1 MIRARLIL
9 MIICLLIAGG
19 SVFGADDEAEK
30 IRELES
36 KIRQLEQQI
45 EAIKSEKDS
54 EQLLEIRRQLAVLAE
69 ELEKLRSGEKEVEL
83 SEQTRRSLG
92 LGPSAAKVYT
102 KDRGVSIAG
111 YGEMLYEK
119 FDDKT
124 DSGTIS
130 GKFNQLDFL
139 RAVIYFGY
147 RFNDRFLFNSEI
159 EFEHAN
165 TDEGEVAVEFANI
178 DFILND
184 SLTIRGGLLLV
195 PMGFLN
201 EFHEPNVFLGAR
213 RPVTETV
220 IIPTTWRENGA
231 GIVGRKG
238 SFDYRA
244 YVITPLNA
252 AGFGQS
258 GLRGGRQG
266 GARAKIESPAIVGR
280 MDVYPYAGLLL
291 GGSIYTGD
299 SGFFSETFVPGQKFS
314 TTIGEAH
321 AEYRSGPWELR
332 ALYAGAS
339 LDNVSELNAALGLT
353 GTTSVGESLGGGYLQ
368 AGYSMS
374 VGNEASLTPY
384 IRFEKVDTQEEV
396 PAGFL
401 RNPASRQSLW
411 TFGAELRP
419 ITNLV
424 IKADY
429 QAIDNDASSAIDQF
443 NIVLGYAF

>member
-1 MIRARLIL
+1 MIRLIL
-9 MIICLLIAGG
+9 MIICLLFAGG
-19 SVFGADDEAEK
+19 SVFGAEDEAEK

-45 EAIKSEKDS
+45 ETIKSEKNS
-54 EQLLEIRRQLAVLAE
+54 EQLLEIRRQLGVLAE

-165 TDEGEVAVEFANI
+165 TDEGEVAVEFANV

-252 AGFGQS
+252 AGFGQT

-266 GARAKIESPAIVGR
+266 GARAKIESPAIVAR
-280 MDVYPYAGLLL
+280 VDVYPYAGLLL

-299 SGFFSETFVPGQKFS
+299 SGFFSETFVPGQKFR
-314 TTIGEAH
+314 TTIGEVH

-332 ALYAGAS
+332 ALYARAS
-339 LDNVSELNAALGLT
+339 VNNVVQLNAALELM
-353 GTTSVGESLGGGYLQ
+353 GTASVGESLGGGYLQ

-401 RNPASRQSLW
+401 RDPATLQSLW

>member
-1 MIRARLIL
+1 MFRVRL
-9 MIICLLIAGG
+9 LLV
-19 SVFGADDEAEK
+19 VFSLLFSGVSGFAAEDETEK

-45 EAIKSEKDS
+45 EAIKSDKDS

-69 ELEKLRSGEKEVEL
+69 ELEKLRSGEKEVEI

-92 LGPSAAKVYT
+92 LGPSAARVYT
-102 KDRGVSIAG
+102 KERGVSIAG
-111 YGEMLYEK
+111 YGEMLYER

-124 DSGTIS
+124 DSGTTS
-130 GKFNQLDFL
+130 GRFNQLDFL

-165 TDEGEVAVEFANI
+165 TDEGEVAVEFANV
-178 DFILND
+178 DFLLND
-184 SLTIRGGLLLV
+184 FLTIRGGLLLV

-244 YVITPLNA
+244 YVITPFNA

-266 GARAKIESPAIVGR
+266 GSRARIESPAFVAR
-280 MDVYPYAGLLL
+280 LDVYPYAGLLV

-299 SGFFSETFVPGQKFS
+299 SGFFSETFVPGQEFR
-314 TTIGEAH
+314 TTIGETH
-321 AEYRSGPWELR
+321 AEYRSGPWEFR
-332 ALYAGAS
+332 ALYARAS
-339 LDNVSELNAALGLT
+339 VDDVAQLNTALGLT
-353 GTTSVGESLGGGYLQ
+353 GTASVGESLGGGYLQ

-401 RNPASRQSLW
+401 RNASTRQSLW
-411 TFGAELRP
+411 TFGAEVRP

-429 QAIDNDASSAIDQF
+429 QAIDNDANSAIDQF